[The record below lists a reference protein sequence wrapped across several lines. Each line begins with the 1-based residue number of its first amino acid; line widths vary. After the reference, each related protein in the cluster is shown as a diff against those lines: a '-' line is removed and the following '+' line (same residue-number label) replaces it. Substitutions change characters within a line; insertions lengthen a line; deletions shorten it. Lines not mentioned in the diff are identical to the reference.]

1 MQNTA
6 TRKAAA
12 LILTAL
18 MTAATASGVALAVT
32 DTVGDEQQAGTRI
45 GSAPGSRDST

>member
-12 LILTAL
+12 LLLTAL
-18 MTAATASGVALAVT
+18 MAAATVSGAVLAVT
-32 DTVGDEQQAGTRI
+32 DTVGDKQAGSRI